1 MRTTSIPRV
10 DRPVS
15 VVGFGCW
22 ALSGPDVWT
31 SGSDAAGTAAVH
43 RAIELGINFFDV
55 APVYGLGRAEEVLGS
70 ALGDSRDDVVIA
82 TKCGLV
88 WDEAGKVT
96 NNLTGPSLREEIEAS
111 LRRLQTDYVDI
122 YQIHWPDPATPI
134 EESMEALLA
143 IQDSGEVRHIGVS
156 NFSVADTETALGCGR
171 LATYQGL
178 LNLLEPNAESYHG
191 IPLDYRSFAEVLP
204 FVAEHD
210 MSFLPYSPIMQGLL
224 SDSYDPGAVGPQDV
238 RRENPNLFGPK
249 ADAYLHAAA
258 RLRRLAR
265 DMGRPLEQVA
275 VNWLAAQPGM
285 GPVIA
290 GAETVA
296 QVEATAA
303 AGSWELTS
311 EEITAVTEAAVASF
325 RR

>member
-1 MRTTSIPRV
+1 MRTTRIPQL

-31 SGSDAAGTAAVH
+31 SGSDVEGTAAVR
-43 RAIELGINFFDV
+43 RAVELGINFFDV
-55 APVYGLGRAEEVLGS
+55 APVYGLGHAEEVLGR
-70 ALGDSRDDVVIA
+70 ALAHSRDDVVIA

-88 WDEAGKVT
+88 WDETGTVT
-96 NNLTGPSLREEIEAS
+96 NNLTGPSLREEIDAS

-122 YQIHWPDPATPI
+122 YQMHWPDPATPI

-143 IQDSGEVRHIGVS
+143 IQASGKVRHIGVS
-156 NFSVADTETALGCGR
+156 NFSVAETRRALNEGPV
-171 LATYQGL
+171 ATYQGL
-178 LNLLEPNAESYHG
+178 MNLLELNAESYHG
-191 IPLDYRSFAEVLP
+191 IPLDYRAYDEVLP
-204 FVAEHD
+204 LVNDHA
-210 MSFLPYSPIMQGLL
+210 MAFLPYSPIMQGLL
-224 SDSYDPGAVGPQDV
+224 SDSYDPGDIGPQDV
-238 RRENPNLFGPK
+238 RRENPNLFGQG
-249 ADAYLHAAA
+249 AGRFLDAAA
-258 RLRRLAR
+258 RLRRLTS

-303 AGSWELTS
+303 AGSWELTR
-311 EEITAVTEAAVASF
+311 EEITAVTRAATHQD
-325 RR
+325 